1 MDFYSAYHFG
11 FGYPILIITF
21 LNIIAFRILRT
32 SEGIIRLSGA
42 QEGLRVVTAVFVT
55 TAFLFLANA
64 LSSVFALSFIIP
76 TSVLFIYLFTA
87 SFLLFAYRLLVKQLY
102 YKSLK
107 LMLKEEKVLIYG
119 KTENALMLKIA
130 IESIDSRNYKV
141 AGFLVTDENLW
152 GKSIDKARL
161 FGFNEIENVVSRNNI
176 KEIFLSSDDVNIDIK
191 TKLADYCLSKDISI
205 KVIPA
210 IEKWVDGHLQTNQL
224 KKLKI
229 EDLLNRPSIKLPPEH
244 IREAM
249 KGKRVLVTGAAG
261 SIGSEIVKQLAAI
274 DVELLILCDN
284 RETGLYVSKIFCMT
298 L

>member
-1 MDFYSAYHFG
+1 MIYPNPVQKFYRLIKNKSTLPRWAIFILDLTLCAFALFYAYLLRFNMDFYSAYHFG

-119 KTENALMLKIA
+119 KP
-130 IESIDSRNYKV
+130 
-141 AGFLVTDENLW
+141 
-152 GKSIDKARL
+152 
-161 FGFNEIENVVSRNNI
+161 
-176 KEIFLSSDDVNIDIK
+176 K
-191 TKLADYCLSKDISI
+191 T
-205 KVIPA
+205 
-210 IEKWVDGHLQTNQL
+210 H
-224 KKLKI
+224 
-229 EDLLNRPSIKLPPEH
+229 
-244 IREAM
+244 
-249 KGKRVLVTGAAG
+249 
-261 SIGSEIVKQLAAI
+261 
-274 DVELLILCDN
+274 
-284 RETGLYVSKIFCMT
+284 
-298 L
+298 